1 MSARNADIHRAQE
14 RVQRALYMATGVG
27 AFVFGFLLLG
37 KIQTQWSELVVTYS
51 ASVVL
56 VGVLIPATLI
66 GLAWMLPISVLKSI
80 AGGVAVCFVL
90 LQVLWVPSMTVAH
103 LHDAAAPWLQGVNAV
118 PATLAAVTW
127 RNRWV
132 WLYGVAQGPIVAVV
146 RYLAT
151 GEDLRGALLD
161 GLGAVVF
168 CTILMLASGSVVGAS
183 QQQDLVAARARAQAS
198 LEAASRTREREQ
210 ARINAI
216 VHDDIMSV
224 LLYAAREGSGPRLAE
239 QAESALASIATL
251 SIDPDEAPDYAPH
264 EAVTALRAA
273 VSEAGEHV
281 EFWTSVHSERPIPA
295 HVVEALTEALSE
307 AVRNSVL
314 HAGDGPEVSRVVT
327 VTIADSGVRTT
338 VNDTGR
344 GFNLRGVHDR
354 RLGIRVSIFE
364 RMKLL
369 EGGSAQVE
377 SRPGQGTTVT
387 LQWDRHS

>member
-1 MSARNADIHRAQE
+1 MTPRNADLHRAQE
-14 RVQRALYMATGVG
+14 RVQRALYMATGIG
-27 AFVFGFLLLG
+27 ALVFGVLLLP
-37 KIQTQWSELVVTYS
+37 KIESQWNELTT
-51 ASVVL
+51 AFSVSLVL
-56 VGVLIPATLI
+56 VGVIVPASLT
-66 GLAWMLPISVLKSI
+66 GMAWILPIRALITV

-90 LQVLWVPSMTVAH
+90 LQVLWVPSMVVPH
-103 LHDAAAPWLQGVNAV
+103 LDDAAAPWVQGINAV

-127 RNRWV
+127 RNKWI
-132 WLYGVAQGPIVAVV
+132 WLYGIAQGPIVTVV
-146 RYLAT
+146 RFLAT
-151 GEDLRGALLD
+151 GEDLRGAMLD

-168 CTILMLASGSVVGAS
+168 CTILMLASGSVVGAA

-198 LEAASRTREREQ
+198 LEAATRTREREQ

-251 SIDPDEAPDYAPH
+251 SIDPDEAPDYVPSD
-264 EAVTALRAA
+264 AVTALRAA
-273 VSEAGEHV
+273 VSEAGEQV
-281 EFWTSVHSERPIPA
+281 EFWTAVQSDVAIPA

-327 VTIADSGVRTT
+327 VTIADSGVRVT

-344 GFNLRGVHDR
+344 GFSMRNVHDR
-354 RLGIRVSIFE
+354 RLGIRVSIHE
-364 RMKLL
+364 RMRLL
-369 EGGSAQVE
+369 EGGSATVE

-387 LQWDRHS
+387 LQWDRRL

>member
-1 MSARNADIHRAQE
+1 
-14 RVQRALYMATGVG
+14 MATGIG
-27 AFVFGFLLLG
+27 ALVFGVLLLP
-37 KIQTQWSELVVTYS
+37 KIRSQWSELLTSYS
-51 ASVVL
+51 ASL
-56 VGVLIPATLI
+56 LFVGVIIPATLTAM
-66 GLAWMLPISVLKSI
+66 AWVLPIRVLRTV

-90 LQVLWVPSMTVAH
+90 LQLLWVPSMVVPH
-103 LHDAAAPWLQGVNAV
+103 LGDAAAPWVQGVNAV

-127 RNRWV
+127 RNKWI

-146 RYLAT
+146 RFLAT
-151 GEDLRGALLD
+151 GADLRDAVLD

-168 CTILMLASGSVVGAS
+168 CTILMLASGSVVGAA

-198 LEAASRTREREQ
+198 LEAATRTREREQ

-251 SIDPDEAPDYAPH
+251 SIDPDEAPDYFPSDAI
-264 EAVTALRAA
+264 TALRAA
-273 VSEAGEHV
+273 VSEAGEQV
-281 EFWTSVHSERPIPA
+281 EFWTSVQSDVPIPA

-327 VTIADSGVRTT
+327 VTTADTGVRVT

-344 GFNLRGVHDR
+344 GFNMRTVHDR
-354 RLGIRVSIFE
+354 RLGIRVSIHE
-364 RMKLL
+364 RMRLL
-369 EGGSAQVE
+369 EGGSASVE

-387 LQWDRHS
+387 LQWDRRP